1 MRRPILLTITGVLVL
16 VAAAVIAEISVH
28 DEDLS
33 VVSSVANSGRDA
45 RLGPGRATVLGSNK
59 LLVLAGGSLSC
70 PPVVATAD
78 LSGTTLIL
86 GERSEHMSCTA
97 DYGLYSI
104 VLTINQPIFVG
115 RDVNRLRWSEG
126 STSLP
131 INR

>member
-1 MRRPILLTITGVLVL
+1 MRRPILLAVSGVLVL
-16 VAAAVIAEISVH
+16 LALAVVAEIRVH
-28 DEDLS
+28 GEDLH
-33 VVSSVANSGRDA
+33 VVSSVAYSGRDA

-70 PPVVATAD
+70 PPVVARAD

-86 GERSEHMSCTA
+86 GERRKHMPCTA
-97 DYGLYSI
+97 DYRLYSI